1 MENQEVEYRKCLEDI
16 ELYRS
21 KRERVFKEIAE
32 LRSNLAN
39 DNNADV
45 LRQQEQIKRL
55 EALDEEYG
63 AKMHALTIQ
72 RNLLEP

>member
-16 ELYRS
+16 ELYRT
-21 KRERVFKEIAE
+21 KRERIFKEITEIRA
-32 LRSNLAN
+32 NLAN
-39 DNNADV
+39 DDNADV
-45 LRQQEQIKRL
+45 LQKLEQIKRL

-63 AKMHALTIQ
+63 AKMHALAIK

>member
-16 ELYRS
+16 ELYRT
-21 KRERVFKEIAE
+21 KRERIFKKITEIRA
-32 LRSNLAN
+32 NLAN
-39 DNNADV
+39 DDNADV
-45 LRQQEQIKRL
+45 LQKLEQIKRL

-63 AKMHALTIQ
+63 AKMHALAIK